1 MRIIS
6 GSKRGTKLYG
16 PDEYKIRPTTDRSK
30 ESLFN
35 IINQRIYNSNF
46 LDLFAGT
53 GAIGL
58 EAKSRGAE
66 CVICVDKLQ
75 ESINIIKENVNKTK
89 LEVCVQKSDVETF
102 IKKTNIKFDI
112 IFLDPPYLYTN
123 EYVSEVIDLIF
134 QRELLKE
141 DGMIIIER
149 EYRKENEELF
159 SMYDFVDIRKYGKV
173 SFIFIK

>member
-1 MRIIS
+1 MRVIS
-6 GSKRGTKLYG
+6 GTKRGTKLYG
-16 PDEYKIRPTTDRSK
+16 PNENKIRPTTDRSK

-58 EAKSRGAE
+58 EAKSRGAKL
-66 CVICVDKLQ
+66 VICVDKLQ
-75 ESINIIKENVNKTK
+75 ESINLIKENVNKTK
-89 LEVCVQKSDVETF
+89 LEISVQKRDVESF
-102 IKKTNIKFDI
+102 IKTTSIKFDI

-123 EYVSEVIDLIF
+123 EYVSEIVNLIF
-134 QRELLKE
+134 QNELLKE
-141 DGMIIIER
+141 NGMIIIER
-149 EYRKENEELF
+149 EYRKENEDLF
-159 SMYDFVDIRKYGKV
+159 SKYDFVDIRKYGKV